1 MQLSAAVSDLSAAW
15 GFVEEAVLRALHVR
29 LVTALKVGA
38 PVKELW
44 GQYLDAA
51 HSQLNFPQEG
61 RRTDRARM
69 GLAIAQAKILL
80 EAAETVDALNQL
92 LFVEAAARH
101 QGYPAEQLLTDEIS
115 RHGSQA
121 EYLQAEAYF
130 CENAQELV
138 DAKTKYLQAI
148 VIYVVAESDDS
159 LTDAHR
165 GLINHHLAECY
176 LGLRR
181 LKANSPEDLAE
192 LIVTSL
198 QSAADYRTGLPERAK
213 TLGLIAQLELEAW
226 WLPAFT
232 LLEE

>member
-1 MQLSAAVSDLSAAW
+1 MQLSAAVSGLSAAW
-15 GFVEEAVLRALHVR
+15 GFAEEAVLRGLHVR

-51 HSQLNFPQEG
+51 ESQLDFPQDCQ
-61 RRTDRARM
+61 RTVRARL
-69 GLAIAQAKILL
+69 GLAVAQAKILL
-80 EAAETVDALNQL
+80 EAAETVAALNQL
-92 LFVEAAARH
+92 LFVEAAARN

-121 EYLQAEAYF
+121 EYSQAEAYF
-130 CENAQELV
+130 CEDAQEFE
-138 DAKTKYLQAI
+138 DAKTLYLQAI
-148 VIYVVAESDDS
+148 DSYVLAESDDS

-181 LKANSPEDLAE
+181 LKANNPEDLTK
-192 LIVTSL
+192 LIVASL
-198 QSAADYRTGLPERAK
+198 QSAADYRKGLPERTK

-232 LLEE
+232 RLEE